1 CGKSKLDVASGNTIP
16 QTKKSSGG
24 VDASK
29 VPHQNGTQA
38 KPIGNN
44 NVDNDVSKLEQKNH
58 ENVVVA
64 PNEMITNV
72 QQQDSALEKKNQ
84 EADVVEN

>member
-1 CGKSKLDVASGNTIP
+1 TIP

-29 VPHQNGTQA
+29 AGHQNGTEA

-44 NVDNDVSKLEQKNH
+44 NVDNDVSKLEQKND

-64 PNEMITNV
+64 PNEITIV